1 MPDPIGILWV
11 VAPGAGGIFYI
22 RQAHLRDRLFAL
34 LRNIHQLAVVSATLA
49 GAFADKLPV
58 HLPVDGRNYRV
69 GFRLQPGAEEQ
80 PRNQMTAQ
88 VQRVMNID
96 QKEFP

>member
-1 MPDPIGILWV
+1 VPDPIGILWV

-22 RQAHLRDRLFAL
+22 RQAHLRDRLA
-34 LRNIHQLAVVSATLA
+34 AVSATLV

-58 HLPVDGRNYRV
+58 HLPVEGRNYRV